1 MTQSVKNDSFAVKQS
16 QSFII
21 TSSEK
26 KNDKYVSN
34 QISKNILFDQDDD
47 YYINHHEPE

>member
-1 MTQSVKNDSFAVKQS
+1 MTHPVENKTFAVKES
-16 QSFII
+16 QSGIMK
-21 TSSEK
+21 SNQK

-47 YYINHHEPE
+47 YYINQNK